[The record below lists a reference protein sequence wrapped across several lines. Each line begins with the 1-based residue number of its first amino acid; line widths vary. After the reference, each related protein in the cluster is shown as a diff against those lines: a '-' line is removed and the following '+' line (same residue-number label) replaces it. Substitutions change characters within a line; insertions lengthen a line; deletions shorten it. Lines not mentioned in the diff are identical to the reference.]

1 VSGQKNLSG
10 NVRDLDPVRPYS
22 QTHVKTIGADRVTV
36 DDLTGFA
43 KGDTI
48 LLIQMQGIGIL
59 KTPPAVYG
67 SYQQTFG
74 FPGMHE
80 FLIIDEVNAPDE
92 IVFKNN
98 IFKAYSA
105 ARPEKEV

>member
-1 VSGQKNLSG
+1 MAVSVSNFTKRLAFNFLILSCIGCIEASGQKNLSG
-10 NVRDLDPVRPYS
+10 NVRDLDPFRPYS

-36 DDLTGFA
+36 DDLTGFV

-59 KTPPAVYG
+59 KDPPAVYG

-80 FLIIDEVNAPDE
+80 FLIIE
-92 IVFKNN
+92 
-98 IFKAYSA
+98 
-105 ARPEKEV
+105 